1 MFRMGGRAVV
11 AATFFAAVS
20 GSAMLAAADPAG
32 MVLAQTADSSQ
43 ERTRQ
48 DCIRNGGWYT
58 EGGCEY
64 ESKAK
69 AAAMARDKQAC
80 ERDDFRPKPSRL
92 CDYCAYKAYCPA
104 WGGDPSLAQQLVA
117 ASA

>member
-1 MFRMGGRAVV
+1 MFRMGGTAVV
-11 AATFFAAVS
+11 AATFFVAVS

-32 MVLAQTADSSQ
+32 MVLAQAADSSQ

-69 AAAMARDKQAC
+69 AAAMDRDKQAC
-80 ERDDFRPKPSRL
+80 ERE
-92 CDYCAYKAYCPA
+92 
-104 WGGDPSLAQQLVA
+104 GGYWVA
-117 ASA
+117 ATGGCEIESKAKAKQ

>member
-80 ERDDFRPKPSRL
+80 ERDGGYWVEVTGGCEIES
-92 CDYCAYKAYCPA
+92 KAKA
-104 WGGDPSLAQQLVA
+104 KQ
-117 ASA
+117 

>member
-1 MFRMGGRAVV
+1 MFRMGGTVV
-11 AATFFAAVS
+11 AAATFFVAVS
-20 GSAMLAAADPAG
+20 GSAMLATAADPAG
-32 MVLAQTADSSQ
+32 MVLAQAADSSQ

-69 AAAMARDKQAC
+69 AAAMTRDKQAC
-80 ERDDFRPKPSRL
+80 ERDGGYWVEVTGGCEIES
-92 CDYCAYKAYCPA
+92 KAKA
-104 WGGDPSLAQQLVA
+104 KQ
-117 ASA
+117 

>member
-1 MFRMGGRAVV
+1 MLRMGGTAVV
-11 AATFFAAVS
+11 AATFFVAVS

-80 ERDDFRPKPSRL
+80 ERDGGYWVEVTGGCEIES
-92 CDYCAYKAYCPA
+92 KAKA
-104 WGGDPSLAQQLVA
+104 KQ
-117 ASA
+117 